1 MMMMIMMIMMIVM
14 IMMMMMM
21 IMMMIMMMMTI
32 PFDFQVDMN
41 GSEQEDNYNRG
52 FSINYRQIK
61 C

>member
-1 MMMMIMMIMMIVM
+1 MMMMMKMMMMMMIMMIMIIMM

-21 IMMMIMMMMTI
+21 TI
-32 PFDFQVDMN
+32 SFILQVDMN